1 MNRFRYFVYLLRVD
15 YICTLMW
22 RWGLILIIVLTLN
35 SSCSKFRKIQKS
47 NDWEVKYSA
56 AMDYYEKED
65 YYKAGVLF
73 EELLPILRGSKEAE
87 KASYYYAYS
96 QYHQK
101 QYVSSSHYFETFY
114 QTYNRSEFAQ
124 EAMFMHAY
132 SLYLESPDPM
142 LDQSST
148 LQAVQAMQVFI
159 NRYPTS
165 EFRQQSSEI
174 IDELQRKLEKKSFE
188 NAKQYHKLNRFK
200 AALVAFEIFKK
211 EFPDSNLVEE
221 VDFLMI
227 DSQYQLAVASIY
239 SKKRERYLETI
250 ELYQEFVDDYPE
262 SQFLKPAENLYKDS
276 IDQIDKI
283 ARINN

>member
-1 MNRFRYFVYLLRVD
+1 MIFVV
-15 YICTLMW
+15 
-22 RWGLILIIVLTLN
+22 VLG
-35 SSCSKFRKIQKS
+35 SACSKFRKIQKS
-47 NDWEVKYSA
+47 EDWEVKYKA

-101 QYVSSSHYFETFY
+101 QYISSAHYFETFY

-124 EAMFMHAY
+124 EAMFMNAY

-142 LDQSST
+142 LDQTST
-148 LQAVQAMQVFI
+148 MQAVQSMQSFI

-165 EFRQQSSEI
+165 EFRAQASEI
-174 IDELQRKLEKKSFE
+174 IDELQRKLEKKAFE

-200 AALVAFEIFKK
+200 AALVAFENFKK
-211 EFPDSNLVEE
+211 DFPDSGLIEE
-221 VDFLMI
+221 VEFLMI
-227 DSQYQLAVASIY
+227 DSQHQLATASIY
-239 SKKRERYLETI
+239 SKRKERYLDTV

-262 SQFLKPAENLYKDS
+262 SNFLKQAENLYKDS
-276 IDQIDKI
+276 VDQIDKL